1 MALLLIT
8 RFTLQEA
15 MRRRLF
21 LAVLLLSALLLLAFI
36 ILLSIAI
43 NLLQSNSSAA
53 NGGGTLSPR
62 LFLLS
67 GGVFFDILMI
77 WLAYLLSSLLTI
89 VLTANMISGEVE
101 AGTFA
106 VIVPKPISRAE
117 IVLGKWLGF
126 ALIIVVY
133 TAFLF
138 FALLAIIY
146 WKTGY
151 WPEQV
156 FSALGT
162 LELAMLVLLGLT
174 TIGSAFVPT
183 VVNGAI
189 ALVLFIAAPVASFVQ
204 FVVQVIRP
212 GQSEAL
218 QNIGTVINLII
229 PTDALWHGTS
239 FFLLPSAQI
248 FPLLGLSTE
257 SFNTPFTA
265 TQPVA
270 PALLAWVALYIVL
283 LPLIGLV
290 RFQHRDL

>member
-1 MALLLIT
+1 MPLLLIT

-15 MRRRLF
+15 IRRRLF
-21 LAVLLLSALLLLAFI
+21 LAVLLLSGLLLLAFI

-43 NLLQSNSSAA
+43 NLIQSNSSTA
-53 NGGGTLSPR
+53 NGGTLSPR

-77 WLAYLLSSLLTI
+77 WMAYLLSSLLTI

-117 IVLGKWLGF
+117 IVLGKWLGS

-133 TAFLF
+133 TALMF

-156 FSALGT
+156 FSALGM
-162 LELAMLVLLGLT
+162 LELAMLALLGLT

-189 ALVLFIAAPVASFVQ
+189 ALVLFITAPVASFVQ

-239 FFLLPSAQI
+239 FFLLPSAQV
-248 FPLLGLSTE
+248 FPLLGLSSA
-257 SFNTPFTA
+257 SFNTPITA

-270 PALLAWVALYIVL
+270 PALLIWVAIYIVV

-290 RFQHRDL
+290 GFQHRDL